1 MTRTQNLREVKRIT
15 VVGAGAIGGY
25 LAVRLANAG
34 HCVSVVQRGQA
45 LQAIRDHGLVLHEG
59 GTKLVAH
66 VPAAARCSDLDRQDI
81 VFLTVKAT
89 GLRAVAPDLASLLAP
104 HTRIVPVLN
113 GIPWWYFRNALPVLD
128 PDNGIAN
135 AIPHERIIGCVAHV
149 SAHMTEPGVVRCVAP
164 GKLVLGEPEGGWSQS
179 LQDTT
184 SLLAQAGI
192 TAQASDDVRQEIWT
206 KLVGNLAF
214 NPISALTGAR
224 MDEIFANRELIGLA
238 RQVMVEGMAI
248 GQATGIHFPV
258 DADQRLEMARAI
270 GAAKLSMLQDLEA
283 GRTLEVDAIVTAVL
297 DLAAQHRIAT
307 PALRT
312 VYALIKERA
321 RHPLY

>member
-1 MTRTQNLREVKRIT
+1 MATTQNVRTAQRIA

-34 HCVSVVQRGQA
+34 HCVSVVQRGQT
-45 LQAIRDHGLVLHEG
+45 LQAIRDRGMVLHEG
-59 GTKLVAH
+59 GTTLVAH
-66 VPAAARCSDLDRQDI
+66 VPAAARCGDLDKQDI

-89 GLRAVAPDLASLLAP
+89 GLRAVAPDLALLLAP

-113 GIPWWYFRNALPVLD
+113 GIPWWYSRDALPILD

-135 AIPHERIIGCVAHV
+135 AIPHARIIGCVAHV
-149 SAHMTEPGVVRCVAP
+149 SAQMAEPGVVRCIAP
-164 GKLVLGEPEGGWSQS
+164 GKLVLGEPGGGLSQA
-179 LQDTT
+179 LHDAA

-192 TAQASDDVRQEIWT
+192 AVCASDDIRQEIWT
-206 KLVGNLAF
+206 KLIGNLAF

-224 MDEIFANRELIGLA
+224 MDEIFASPELIGLA
-238 RQVMVEGMAI
+238 RQVMLEGMAI

-258 DADQRLEMARAI
+258 DVDRRLDMARAI

-283 GRTLEVDAIVTAVL
+283 GRALEVDAIVTAVVK
-297 DLAAQHRIAT
+297 LAAQHRIAAPT
-307 PALRT
+307 LKT
-312 VYALIKERA
+312 VHALIKERA
-321 RHPLY
+321 RHLLY